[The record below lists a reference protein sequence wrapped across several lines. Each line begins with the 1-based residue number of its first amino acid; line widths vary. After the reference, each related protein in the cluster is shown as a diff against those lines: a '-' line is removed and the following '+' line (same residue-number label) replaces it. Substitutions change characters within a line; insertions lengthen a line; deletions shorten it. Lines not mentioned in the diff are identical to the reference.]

1 MDEREAFFQV
11 VKNAKPAKSSYVSL
25 YATVPFYGGPEEGGW
40 WSSDTE
46 LVAYAECSNDHEAEA
61 IWGEVEALAKQ
72 LSADAKQGFNRYC
85 RDSLDDAEAKGID
98 ADELPEVDGAE
109 SYWVTTEDAPG
120 SLTSQGSRHY
130 E

>member
-1 MDEREAFFQV
+1 MNEREAFFQV
-11 VKNAKPAKSSYVSL
+11 VKNAEIAKSNYVSL

-40 WSSDTE
+40 WGSDTA
-46 LVAYAECSNDHEAEA
+46 LVAYAVCSTRREAEA
-61 IWGEVEALAKQ
+61 IRGEVEALAKQ
-72 LSADAKQGFNRYC
+72 LSTDAKQRFNQYC
-85 RDSLDDAEAKGID
+85 RDSLDEAEAKGID